1 MIFKIFFF
9 FFPLIYGNLSYSYGL
24 DEKLTKGIIE
34 GELEIHNR
42 QNFNEE
48 LKLFD
53 SLVLFFSEKKNNNNK
68 EALIRNLIKKANSN
82 NPEASYLV
90 GMYLLSSEPS
100 FDTGP
105 EIIKYLI
112 TSAESGNREA
122 KTALAWIYSTG
133 FITDLDPFKAFYWY
147 RLAAEDGDLEASYQL
162 GLLYNSGYGTEKN
175 HQEAFKWL
183 KKAASSNYSPAQ
195 YVIGLMYSVGR
206 GTDQNFDKA
215 YTWYYQSAQS
225 GNVKALM
232 NLGLMYLTGK
242 GTNKDIVQAH
252 KFLTISEILDYQDAK
267 QNRLIIENEMSDD
280 QIAQSL
286 KEVTQWFRKKREGEI

>member
-1 MIFKIFFF
+1 MSYKLFLTFF
-9 FFPLIYGNLSYSYGL
+9 LIIYNNISFSYGL
-24 DEKLTKGIIE
+24 EGKLLKEIIE
-34 GELEIHNR
+34 GDLEILDTENIS
-42 QNFNEE
+42 EE
-48 LKLFD
+48 RKLFD
-53 SLVLFFSEKKNNNNK
+53 SLVLFFSEKNNLNQ
-68 EALIRNLIKKANSN
+68 EAFIENLKKTAESN
-82 NPEASYLV
+82 NPQASYLV
-90 GMYLLSSEPS
+90 GMYLLSNEPS
-100 FDTGP
+100 FDTGS
-105 EIIKYLI
+105 EIIKYLLI
-112 TSAESGNREA
+112 AAESGNVEA

-133 FITDLDPFKAFYWY
+133 FITDLDPSKAFYWY

-206 GTDQNFDKA
+206 GTDQNFDEA
-215 YTWYYQSAQS
+215 YTWYFQSAQS

-280 QIAQSL
+280 QIAESL
-286 KEVTQWFRKKREGEI
+286 KEVTLWFRKKREGDI

>member
-1 MIFKIFFF
+1 MSNKLFLIFF
-9 FFPLIYGNLSYSYGL
+9 LIIYNNISFSYGL
-24 DEKLTKGIIE
+24 EGKLLKEIIE
-34 GELEIHNR
+34 GELEILDTENIS
-42 QNFNEE
+42 EE
-48 LKLFD
+48 RKLFD
-53 SLVLFFSEKKNNNNK
+53 SLVLFFSEKNNLNQ
-68 EALIRNLIKKANSN
+68 EAFIENLKKTAESN
-82 NPEASYLV
+82 NPQASYLV
-90 GMYLLSSEPS
+90 GMYLLSNEPS
-100 FDTGP
+100 FDTGS
-105 EIIKYLI
+105 EIIKYLLI
-112 TSAESGNREA
+112 AAESGNVEA

-133 FITDLDPFKAFYWY
+133 FITDLDPSKAFYWY

-183 KKAASSNYSPAQ
+183 KKAATSNYSPAQ

-206 GTDQNFDKA
+206 GTDQNFDEA
-215 YTWYYQSAQS
+215 YTWYFQSAQS

-280 QIAQSL
+280 QIAESL
-286 KEVTQWFRKKREGEI
+286 KEVTQWFRKKREGDI

>member
-1 MIFKIFFF
+1 MLNKIFLIFF
-9 FFPLIYGNLSYSYGL
+9 LIIYNNISYSYGL
-24 DEKLTKGIIE
+24 DGNLLKEIIE
-34 GELEIHNR
+34 GELEILDTENIS
-42 QNFNEE
+42 EE
-48 LKLFD
+48 RKLFD
-53 SLVLFFSEKKNNNNK
+53 SVVLFFSKKNNLNQ
-68 EALIRNLIKKANSN
+68 EAFIKSLKKTAESN
-82 NPEASYLV
+82 NPQASYLV
-90 GMYLLSSEPS
+90 GMYLLSNESS

-105 EIIKYLI
+105 EIIKYLLI
-112 TSAESGNREA
+112 AAESGNVEA

-133 FITDLDPFKAFYWY
+133 FITDLDPSKAFYWY

-183 KKAASSNYSPAQ
+183 KKAATSNYSPAQ

-206 GTDQNFDKA
+206 GTDQNFDEA
-215 YTWYYQSAQS
+215 YTWYFQSAQS

-280 QIAQSL
+280 QIAESL
-286 KEVTQWFRKKREGEI
+286 KEVTQWFRKKREGDI

>member
-1 MIFKIFFF
+1 MSYKLFLIFF
-9 FFPLIYGNLSYSYGL
+9 LIIYNNISFSYGL
-24 DEKLTKGIIE
+24 EGKLLKEIIE
-34 GELEIHNR
+34 GELEILDTENIS
-42 QNFNEE
+42 EE
-48 LKLFD
+48 RKLFD
-53 SLVLFFSEKKNNNNK
+53 SLVLFFSEKNNLNQ
-68 EALIRNLIKKANSN
+68 EAFIENLKKTAESN
-82 NPEASYLV
+82 NPQASYLV
-90 GMYLLSSEPS
+90 GMYLLSNYPS
-100 FDTGP
+100 FDTGS
-105 EIIKYLI
+105 EIIKYLLI
-112 TSAESGNREA
+112 AAESGNVEA

-133 FITDLDPFKAFYWY
+133 FITDLDPSKAFYWY

-162 GLLYNSGYGTEKN
+162 GLLYNSGYGTDKN

-206 GTDQNFDKA
+206 GTDQNFDEA
-215 YTWYYQSAQS
+215 YTWYFQSAQS

-267 QNRLIIENEMSDD
+267 QNRLIIENEMSDH
-280 QIAQSL
+280 QIAESL
-286 KEVTQWFRKKREGEI
+286 KEVTQWFRKKREGDI

>member
-1 MIFKIFFF
+1 MSNKVFLIFF
-9 FFPLIYGNLSYSYGL
+9 LIIYNNISFSYGL
-24 DEKLTKGIIE
+24 DGKLLKEIIE
-34 GELEIHNR
+34 SELEILDTENIS
-42 QNFNEE
+42 EE
-48 LKLFD
+48 RKLFD
-53 SLVLFFSEKKNNNNK
+53 SVVLFFSEKNNLNEK
-68 EALIRNLIKKANSN
+68 AFIESLKKTAESN
-82 NPEASYLV
+82 NPQASYLV
-90 GMYLLSSEPS
+90 GMYLLSNKPS
-100 FDTGP
+100 FDTGS
-105 EIIKYLI
+105 EIIKYLLI
-112 TSAESGNREA
+112 AAESGNVEA

-133 FITDLDPFKAFYWY
+133 FITDLDPSKAFYWY

-183 KKAASSNYSPAQ
+183 KKAATSNYSPAQ

-206 GTDQNFDKA
+206 GTDQNFDEA
-215 YTWYYQSAQS
+215 YTWYFQSAQS

-280 QIAQSL
+280 QIAESL
-286 KEVTQWFRKKREGEI
+286 KEVTQWFRKKREGDI

>member
-1 MIFKIFFF
+1 MVFKVFVIFSLFIFS
-9 FFPLIYGNLSYSYGL
+9 NLSYSYDL
-24 DEKLTKGIIE
+24 NEKFIKDIIE
-34 GELEIHNR
+34 GKIDILDSENFSEEHNL
-42 QNFNEE
+42 FN
-48 LKLFD
+48 
-53 SLVLFFSEKKNNNNK
+53 SLILFFSEEKNNHYK
-68 EALIRNLIKKANSN
+68 QTFIENLRKKADSN
-82 NPEASYLV
+82 NPEASYLI
-90 GMYLLSSEPS
+90 GMHLLSNEPS
-100 FDTGP
+100 LDNGP
-105 EIIKYLI
+105 YIIKYLI
-112 TSAESGNREA
+112 SAAESGKIDA

-133 FITDLDPFKAFYWY
+133 FITDLDPSKAFYWY

-195 YVIGLMYSVGR
+195 YVVGLMYSVGR
-206 GTDQNFDKA
+206 GTDQNFNEA

-280 QIAQSL
+280 QIAESL
-286 KEVTQWFRKKREGEI
+286 KEVTQWFRKKREGDI

>member
-1 MIFKIFFF
+1 MPNKVFLIFF
-9 FFPLIYGNLSYSYGL
+9 LIFYNNISFSYGL
-24 DEKLTKGIIE
+24 EGKLLKEIIE
-34 GELEIHNR
+34 GELEILDAENIS
-42 QNFNEE
+42 EE
-48 LKLFD
+48 RKLFD
-53 SLVLFFSEKKNNNNK
+53 SVVLFFSEKNNLNQ
-68 EALIRNLIKKANSN
+68 ETFIENLKKTAESN
-82 NPEASYLV
+82 NPQASYLV
-90 GMYLLSSEPS
+90 GMYLLSNKPS
-100 FDTGP
+100 FDNGS
-105 EIIKYLI
+105 EIIKYLLI
-112 TSAESGNREA
+112 AAESGNVEA

-133 FITDLDPFKAFYWY
+133 FITDLDPSKAFYWY

-183 KKAASSNYSPAQ
+183 KKAATSNYSPAQ

-206 GTDQNFDKA
+206 GTDQNFDEA
-215 YTWYYQSAQS
+215 YTWYFQSAQS

-280 QIAQSL
+280 QIAESL
-286 KEVTQWFRKKREGEI
+286 KEVTQWFRKKREGDI

>member
-1 MIFKIFFF
+1 MSNKLFLIFF
-9 FFPLIYGNLSYSYGL
+9 LIIYNNISFSYGL
-24 DEKLTKGIIE
+24 EGKLLKEIIE
-34 GELEIHNR
+34 GELEILDTENIS
-42 QNFNEE
+42 EE
-48 LKLFD
+48 RKLFD
-53 SLVLFFSEKKNNNNK
+53 SVVLFFSEKNNLNQ
-68 EALIRNLIKKANSN
+68 ETFIENLKKTAESN
-82 NPEASYLV
+82 NPQASYLV
-90 GMYLLSSEPS
+90 GMYLLSNEPS
-100 FDTGP
+100 FDTGS
-105 EIIKYLI
+105 EIIKYLLI
-112 TSAESGNREA
+112 AAESGNVEA

-133 FITDLDPFKAFYWY
+133 FITDLDPSKAFYWY

-183 KKAASSNYSPAQ
+183 KKAATSNYSPAQ

-206 GTDQNFDKA
+206 GTDQNFDEA
-215 YTWYYQSAQS
+215 YTWYFQSAQS

-280 QIAQSL
+280 QIAESL
-286 KEVTQWFRKKREGEI
+286 KEVTQWFRKKREGDI

>member
-1 MIFKIFFF
+1 MNQEAFIE
-9 FFPLIYGNLSYSYGL
+9 NL
-24 DEKLTKGIIE
+24 
-34 GELEIHNR
+34 
-42 QNFNEE
+42 
-48 LKLFD
+48 
-53 SLVLFFSEKKNNNNK
+53 KKTAESK
-68 EALIRNLIKKANSN
+68 
-82 NPEASYLV
+82 NPQASYLV
-90 GMYLLSSEPS
+90 GMYLLSNEPS
-100 FDTGP
+100 FDTGS
-105 EIIKYLI
+105 EIIKYLLI
-112 TSAESGNREA
+112 AAESGNVEA

-133 FITDLDPFKAFYWY
+133 FITDLDPSKAFYWY

-183 KKAASSNYSPAQ
+183 KKAATSNYSPAQ

-206 GTDQNFDKA
+206 GTDQNFDEA
-215 YTWYYQSAQS
+215 YTWYFQSAQS

-280 QIAQSL
+280 QIAESL
-286 KEVTQWFRKKREGEI
+286 KEVTQWFRKKREGDI

>member
-1 MIFKIFFF
+1 MSFRIFIILSSFV
-9 FFPLIYGNLSYSYGL
+9 YVNLAHGYGL
-24 DEKLTKGIIE
+24 DEKTMIGIIE
-34 GELEIHNR
+34 NELEILDIEN
-42 QNFNEE
+42 QSEE
-48 LKLFD
+48 RKLFD
-53 SLVLFFSEKKNNNNK
+53 SLVQFFSENKNNDSK
-68 EALIRNLIKKANSN
+68 DTFIVNLKKKADSK

-90 GMYLLSSEPS
+90 GMYLLSDEPS
-100 FDTGP
+100 FETGP
-105 EIIKYLI
+105 DIIKYLI
-112 TSAESGNREA
+112 TAAESGNTEA

-133 FITDLDPFKAFYWY
+133 FITDLDPSKAFYWY

-183 KKAASSNYSPAQ
+183 KNAAISNYSPAQ

-206 GTDQNFDKA
+206 GTDQNFDEA
-215 YTWYYQSAQS
+215 FTWYYQSAQS

-280 QIAQSL
+280 QIAESL
-286 KEVTQWFRKKREGEI
+286 KEVTQWFRKKRDGEI

>member
-1 MIFKIFFF
+1 MFFRAILFFF
-9 FFPLIYGNLSYSYGL
+9 LFKFSNNLFPYGL
-24 DEKLTKGIIE
+24 DEKIIKGIIE
-34 GELEIHNR
+34 NELEILDIENHSDER
-42 QNFNEE
+42 
-48 LKLFD
+48 KLFD
-53 SLVLFFSEKKNNNNK
+53 SLVLFFSEKNK
-68 EALIRNLIKKANSN
+68 ANQEIIIENLKKKASLN
-82 NPEASYLV
+82 NPEASYLL
-90 GMYLLSSEPS
+90 GMYLLSVEPS
-100 FDTGP
+100 FDTGLD
-105 EIIKYLI
+105 IVKYLI
-112 TSAESGNREA
+112 TAAESGIVDA

-133 FITDLDPFKAFYWY
+133 FVTNLDPSKAFYWY

-195 YVIGLMYSVGR
+195 YVVGLMYSVGR
-206 GTDQNFDKA
+206 GTNQNFDEA
-215 YTWYYQSAQS
+215 YSWYYQSAQS

-280 QIAQSL
+280 QIAESL
-286 KEVTQWFRKKREGEI
+286 KEVTQWFRKKRDGEI

>member
-1 MIFKIFFF
+1 MSNKLFLIFF
-9 FFPLIYGNLSYSYGL
+9 LIIYHNISFSYGL
-24 DEKLTKGIIE
+24 EGKLLKEIIE
-34 GELEIHNR
+34 GDLEILDTENIS
-42 QNFNEE
+42 EE
-48 LKLFD
+48 RKLFD
-53 SLVLFFSEKKNNNNK
+53 SLVLFFSEKNNLNQ
-68 EALIRNLIKKANSN
+68 EAFIENLKKTAELN
-82 NPEASYLV
+82 NPQASYLV
-90 GMYLLSSEPS
+90 GMYLLSNEPS

-105 EIIKYLI
+105 EIIKYLLI
-112 TSAESGNREA
+112 AAESGNVEA

-133 FITDLDPFKAFYWY
+133 FITDLDPSKAFYWY

-206 GTDQNFDKA
+206 GTEQNFDEA
-215 YTWYYQSAQS
+215 YTWYFQSAQS

-280 QIAQSL
+280 QIAESL
-286 KEVTQWFRKKREGEI
+286 KEVTQWFRKKREGDI

>member
-1 MIFKIFFF
+1 M
-9 FFPLIYGNLSYSYGL
+9 
-24 DEKLTKGIIE
+24 
-34 GELEIHNR
+34 H
-42 QNFNEE
+42 
-48 LKLFD
+48 
-53 SLVLFFSEKKNNNNK
+53 
-68 EALIRNLIKKANSN
+68 
-82 NPEASYLV
+82 
-90 GMYLLSSEPS
+90 LLSSSPS
-100 FDTGP
+100 FDAGP
-105 EIIKYLI
+105 DIIKYLI
-112 TSAESGNREA
+112 TAAESGIVDA

-133 FITDLDPFKAFYWY
+133 FITELDPSKAFYWY

-162 GLLYNSGYGTEKN
+162 GLLYNSGYGTDKN

-206 GTDQNFDKA
+206 GTDQNFDEA
-215 YTWYYQSAQS
+215 YTWYFQSAQS

-267 QNRLIIENEMSDD
+267 QNRLIIENEMTDD
-280 QIAQSL
+280 QIAESL
-286 KEVTQWFRKKREGEI
+286 KEVTQWFRKKREGNI

>member
-1 MIFKIFFF
+1 MFFKVSLTFF
-9 FFPLIYGNLSYSYGL
+9 LILNCSFSYAYGL
-24 DEKLTKGIIE
+24 NEKLIKKIAE
-34 GELEIHNR
+34 GELEVLDSKSFSDER
-42 QNFNEE
+42 
-48 LKLFD
+48 KLFD
-53 SLVLFFSEKKNNNNK
+53 SLVLFFTGEKNNLNENFFI
-68 EALIRNLIKKANSN
+68 ENLKKKADIN

-90 GMYLLSSEPS
+90 GMHLLSSSPS

-105 EIIKYLI
+105 GIIKYLI
-112 TSAESGNREA
+112 TAAESGIVDA

-133 FITDLDPFKAFYWY
+133 FITELDPSKAFYWY

-183 KKAASSNYSPAQ
+183 KKAAISNYSPAQ

-206 GTDQNFDKA
+206 GTDQNFDEA
-215 YTWYYQSAQS
+215 YTWYFQSAQS

-280 QIAQSL
+280 QIAESL
-286 KEVTQWFRKKREGEI
+286 KEVTQWFRKKREGDI

>member
-1 MIFKIFFF
+1 MSNKVFLIFF
-9 FFPLIYGNLSYSYGL
+9 LIIYNNISFSYGL
-24 DEKLTKGIIE
+24 DGKLLKEIIE
-34 GELEIHNR
+34 GELEILDAENIS
-42 QNFNEE
+42 EE
-48 LKLFD
+48 RKLFD
-53 SLVLFFSEKKNNNNK
+53 SVVLFFSEKNNLNEK
-68 EALIRNLIKKANSN
+68 AFIESLKKTAESN
-82 NPEASYLV
+82 NPQASYLV
-90 GMYLLSSEPS
+90 GMYLLSNEPS
-100 FDTGP
+100 FDTGS
-105 EIIKYLI
+105 EIIKYLLI
-112 TSAESGNREA
+112 AAESGNVEA

-133 FITDLDPFKAFYWY
+133 FITDLDPSKAFYWY

-183 KKAASSNYSPAQ
+183 KKAATSNYSPAQ

-206 GTDQNFDKA
+206 GTDQNFDEA
-215 YTWYYQSAQS
+215 YTWYFQSAQS

-280 QIAQSL
+280 QIAESL
-286 KEVTQWFRKKREGEI
+286 KEVTQWFRKKRDGEI

>member
-1 MIFKIFFF
+1 MSNKMFLIFF
-9 FFPLIYGNLSYSYGL
+9 LIIYNNVSFSFGL
-24 DEKLTKGIIE
+24 DEKLLKEIIE
-34 GELEIHNR
+34 GEPEILDAENT
-42 QNFNEE
+42 NEE
-48 LKLFD
+48 RKLFD
-53 SLVLFFSEKKNNNNK
+53 SAVLFFSEKNNLNQ
-68 EALIRNLIKKANSN
+68 EAFIENLKKTAESN
-82 NPEASYLV
+82 NPQASYLV
-90 GMYLLSSEPS
+90 GMYLLSNEPS
-100 FDTGP
+100 FDTGS
-105 EIIKYLI
+105 EIIKYLLI
-112 TSAESGNREA
+112 AAESGNVEA

-133 FITDLDPFKAFYWY
+133 FITDLDPTKAFYWY

-183 KKAASSNYSPAQ
+183 KKAATSNYSPAQ

-206 GTDQNFDKA
+206 GTDQNFDEA
-215 YTWYYQSAQS
+215 YTWYFQSAQS

-280 QIAQSL
+280 QIAESL
-286 KEVTQWFRKKREGEI
+286 KEVTQWFRNKREGDI

>member
-1 MIFKIFFF
+1 MSYKLFLIFF
-9 FFPLIYGNLSYSYGL
+9 LIIYNNISFSYGL
-24 DEKLTKGIIE
+24 EGKLLKEIIE
-34 GELEIHNR
+34 GELEILDTENIS
-42 QNFNEE
+42 EE
-48 LKLFD
+48 RKLFD
-53 SLVLFFSEKKNNNNK
+53 SLVLFFSEKNNLNQ
-68 EALIRNLIKKANSN
+68 EAFIENLKKTAESN
-82 NPEASYLV
+82 NPQASYLV
-90 GMYLLSSEPS
+90 GMYLLSNEPS
-100 FDTGP
+100 FDTGS
-105 EIIKYLI
+105 EIIKYLLI
-112 TSAESGNREA
+112 AAESGNVEA

-133 FITDLDPFKAFYWY
+133 FITDLDPSKAFYWY

-183 KKAASSNYSPAQ
+183 KKAATSNYSPAQ

-206 GTDQNFDKA
+206 GTDQNFDEA
-215 YTWYYQSAQS
+215 YTWYFQSAQS

-280 QIAQSL
+280 QIAESL
-286 KEVTQWFRKKREGEI
+286 KEVTQWFRKKREGDI